1 VTQHPALPY
10 LRNSEKGK
18 IVTAAEAVLLI
29 RDGDTVATG
38 GFVGIGFAEEIAV
51 ALEECYLAS
60 EGDAPYAQGKP
71 RNLTLVYAAGQG
83 DGKDRGLNHFAHEGL
98 VRRVIGGHWGLV
110 PKLQQLA
117 IADRIEAYNL
127 PQGVITH
134 LFRDIAARRPG
145 HVTRVGLGTFV
156 DPRNGGGKLNARTTE
171 DLVELIS
178 LGGQECLHYKT
189 FPINVGII
197 RATTGD
203 PEGNLTMEK
212 EALTLE
218 ALAIAM
224 AAHNSGGIVIAQV
237 ERVAESRSLNPRQV
251 KIPGILVD
259 CVVVAKPEH
268 HWQTFGTQYNAAF
281 SGEIRVRA
289 GSLPPMP
296 MSERKIIARRAAFEL
311 KANSVVNLGIGMPEG
326 ISAVANEERIID
338 LITLTAEPGVIGGI
352 PASGIDFGAAVNT
365 QAVIDQPYQFDFYDG
380 GGLDVAFL
388 GLAQVDRSGNLN
400 VSKFGPK
407 LAGAGG
413 FINISQN
420 AKKVVFVGTFGA
432 GRLRIAAA
440 DGRLSI
446 LEEATARKFVEAVEH
461 VTFSGKFAAA
471 RGQDVLYVT
480 ERCVFALRPDGL
492 ELTEVAPGID
502 IERDILALMD
512 FKPIVRRGPL
522 LMDPRIFRDA
532 PMELREDLLAIPLEQ
547 RFTYDA
553 EQNLFFVNLE
563 HFALRSRADIDKIA
577 RTVEDRLGGLGKRV
591 YAIVNYDNFS
601 IVPELLDDYSA
612 MVRQLTDRFYSGVS
626 RYTTSGFLR
635 IKLGEALQRRGVAP
649 HIFENAEQA
658 RSDWRDV
665 EEHAHTADG
674 PSAPRGGAG

>member
-1 VTQHPALPY
+1 MSQHPALPF
-10 LRNSEKGK
+10 LRSPEKGK
-18 IVTAAEAVLLI
+18 VVTAAEAVRLI

-38 GFVGIGFAEEIAV
+38 GFVGIGFAEEIAL
-51 ALEECYLAS
+51 ALEELFLAS
-60 EGDAPYAQGKP
+60 EGDAPYTQGKP

-83 DGKDRGLNHFAHEGL
+83 DGKDRGLNHFAHDGL
-98 VRRVIGGHWGLV
+98 VKRVIGGHWGLA

-117 IADRIEAYNL
+117 IANQIEAYNL

-145 HVTRVGLGTFV
+145 HVSRVGMGTFV

-171 DLVELIS
+171 DIVELVT
-178 LGGQECLHYKT
+178 LGGQECLFYKT
-189 FPINVGII
+189 FPIDVGII

-203 PEGNLTMEK
+203 ADGNLTMEK

-237 ERVAESRSLNPRQV
+237 ERVAESGTLNPRQV

-259 CVVVAKPEH
+259 CVVVARPEN
-268 HWQTFGTQYNAAF
+268 HWQTFGTQYNPAY
-281 SGEIRVRA
+281 SSEIRVRA
-289 GSLPPMP
+289 GSLPPLP

-326 ISAVANEERIID
+326 VAAIANEERIID

-352 PASGIDFGAAVNT
+352 PASGIDFGAAINT

-380 GGLDVAFL
+380 GGLDAAFL
-388 GLAQVDRSGNLN
+388 GLAQVDRAGNLN

-420 AKKVVFVGTFGA
+420 AKEVVFLGTFGA

-440 DGRLSI
+440 DGKLAV

-461 VTFSGKFAAA
+461 VTFSGAVATA
-471 RGQDVLYVT
+471 RGQRVLYVT
-480 ERCVFALRPDGL
+480 ERCVFVLRPDGL
-492 ELTEVAPGID
+492 ELVEVAPGID
-502 IERDILALMD
+502 IERDVLALMD
-512 FKPIVRRGPL
+512 FKPIIPRDPI
-522 LMDPRIFRDA
+522 LMDARIFRDGT
-532 PMELREDLLAIPLEQ
+532 MDLRDDMLNIPLDQ
-547 RFTYDA
+547 RFIFD
-553 EQNLFFVNLE
+553 EQQGLFFVNLE
-563 HFALRSRADIDKIA
+563 RFALRSRSDIQAIEKA
-577 RTVEDRLGGLGKRV
+577 VEAKLTPLGRRV

-601 IVPELLDDYSA
+601 ILPELLDEYSA
-612 MVRQLTDRFYSGVS
+612 MVRALTDRFYSGVS

-635 IKLGEALQRRGVAP
+635 IKLGEALEKRGVAP
-649 HIFENAEQA
+649 HIFESAEEAQ
-658 RSDWRDV
+658 SDWRNV
-665 EEHAHTADG
+665 EQE
-674 PSAPRGGAG
+674 AG